1 MIYLNK
7 SEAWDIENLID
18 FDLLDL
24 IRKNENIDY
33 IGWVGALCDIRELIL
48 KTFKENDNEHCVVAI
63 PIDIAVALPDFLEER
78 IFYKHSDGY
87 YDDESEEREDFN
99 KLIALY
105 RRIVIQLNDEEQWV
119 QTKETN

>member
-1 MIYLNK
+1 MIFLNK
-7 SEAWDIENLID
+7 SEARDIENLID

-33 IGWVGALCDIRELIL
+33 IGWIGALCDIRELII
-48 KTFKENDNEHCVVAI
+48 KTFTKNNGEHCAVAI

-78 IFYKHSDGY
+78 IFYKHGNGY
-87 YDDESEEREDFN
+87 YDDEFEEREDFN

-105 RRIVIQLNDEEQWV
+105 RRIVIQLNDEEQWGCR
-119 QTKETN
+119 KEN